1 MNFVQLRLFAD
12 NQEIPEQKA
21 LETIGATTQA
31 HSRFKRW
38 PVGKGIDLSGQRC
51 MVQISWNP
59 PPVRMGQR
67 SEVQISW
74 NPLLW

>member
-1 MNFVQLRLFAD
+1 MNFVQLRLFVD
-12 NQEIPEQKA
+12 NEEILEQKA
-21 LETIGATTQA
+21 LKMIGATTQA
-31 HSRFKRW
+31 HSMFKGW

-51 MVQISWNP
+51 TVEISWNP

-67 SEVQISW
+67 CKVQISW